1 MARGNF
7 KLALTTPLA
16 MVSKNPLERVSLIYV
31 LAIDGIQAY
40 LAGYG
45 AASTQS
51 TVTGIPFV
59 HMLRGIGIWI
69 WLAIP

>member
-16 MVSKNPLERVSLIYV
+16 MVFLWRVSLIYV